1 VVDAARLLED
11 DSDGKDILILML
23 GDVSNRKA
31 LIDQAQG
38 LDNILLLEQV
48 SRAEVIRY
56 WSILDLAIIHLKKSD
71 LFKTVIP
78 SKMFECMAMGIP
90 ILHGVEGESADIIE
104 KYKVGK
110 LFEPQNAT
118 ELVER
123 IKALKKDSN
132 ERMRISKNGIQS
144 AAHFDRVVLAN
155 CSIPDDRIDPR
166 RCAFFMARSVLGD
179 IWEEHNARF
188 TA

>member
-1 VVDAARLLED
+1 MVDAARLLED

-31 LIDQAQG
+31 LIDQVQG

-104 KYKVGK
+104 K
-110 LFEPQNAT
+110 
-118 ELVER
+118 
-123 IKALKKDSN
+123 
-132 ERMRISKNGIQS
+132 
-144 AAHFDRVVLAN
+144 
-155 CSIPDDRIDPR
+155 
-166 RCAFFMARSVLGD
+166 
-179 IWEEHNARF
+179 
-188 TA
+188 